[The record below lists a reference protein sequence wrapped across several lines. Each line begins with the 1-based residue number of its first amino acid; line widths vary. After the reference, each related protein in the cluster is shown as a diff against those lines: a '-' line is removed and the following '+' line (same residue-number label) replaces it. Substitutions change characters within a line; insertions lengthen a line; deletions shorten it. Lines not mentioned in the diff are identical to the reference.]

1 MNVLSLTVLASVV
14 LTACAVG
21 PTYVAPA
28 VTTTA
33 VWQAPLPHN
42 GDVAALSGWWQRWN
56 DATLVALI
64 EAAQAGSPTLDQA
77 AARINQARAAQR
89 IAGASALPGA
99 SGSGNA
105 SRGNLAGQSLGLG
118 TLSSISTSLQSSWE
132 IDLFGAN
139 RRGREAAA
147 ARTDARSLDWH
158 QARVSL
164 AADVASAYANLRVN
178 ETLVLGFERDVA
190 SRNETSRL
198 TGLKTSAGFEAPANA
213 ALARASAS
221 EAAARLSAQRAEVDL
236 GVKALVAL
244 TGLAEPDVRA
254 RLSAGRAQVPQA
266 ATLRIDAVPAV
277 VLSQR
282 PDLAAS
288 ERELAALT
296 ADIGAAEADRYPRI
310 SLLGSVGYSLAR
322 ISGGSA
328 GSTTWSFG
336 PSVDI
341 PLFDAGRRLAV
352 AAQARARYDEAVAS
366 YRAIAIRAVREV
378 EEALTQQQSAAQRAP
393 DLRAALADYQAF
405 EKAAQARLS
414 VGAGSVLELED
425 ARRAVLGAQVAV
437 LTLERERLSAAI
449 ALYRAAGG
457 GWDTTQISEKK

>member
-1 MNVLSLTVLASVV
+1 
-14 LTACAVG
+14 
-21 PTYVAPA
+21 
-28 VTTTA
+28 
-33 VWQAPLPHN
+33 
-42 GDVAALSGWWQRWN
+42 
-56 DATLVALI
+56 
-64 EAAQAGSPTLDQA
+64 
-77 AARINQARAAQR
+77 
-89 IAGASALPGA
+89 
-99 SGSGNA
+99 
-105 SRGNLAGQSLGLG
+105 
-118 TLSSISTSLQSSWE
+118 
-132 IDLFGAN
+132 
-139 RRGREAAA
+139 
-147 ARTDARSLDWH
+147 
-158 QARVSL
+158 
-164 AADVASAYANLRVN
+164 
-178 ETLVLGFERDVA
+178 
-190 SRNETSRL
+190 
-198 TGLKTSAGFEAPANA
+198 
-213 ALARASAS
+213 
-221 EAAARLSAQRAEVDL
+221 
-236 GVKALVAL
+236 
-244 TGLAEPDVRA
+244 
-254 RLSAGRAQVPQA
+254 
-266 ATLRIDAVPAV
+266 V